1 MADSA
6 NDAAGNE
13 PTVTCDHVTEN
24 IRKRSEL
31 LLTFT
36 HKHKDLIY
44 LISLVAISYRLTSMS
59 L

>member
-6 NDAAGNE
+6 NDAEGNE

-31 LLTFT
+31 LLTFA
-36 HKHKDLIY
+36 HKHKDIGTEECTVDPDGY
-44 LISLVAISYRLTSMS
+44 
-59 L
+59 